1 MLKAK
6 KSLSQNFIKDK
17 NICKKIINQTKIY
30 KNIILEIGPGYG
42 FLTDIILE
50 NDPKK
55 IYLVEKDRELV
66 SILKTKYRN
75 NKNIIII
82 EKDILK
88 YDLSN
93 FKNLIIISNLPYNVS
108 TKIIL
113 HLFNFNMNILEMI
126 LMVQREV
133 ALKFNYNLSNMN
145 KYKFINKIVSNFSI
159 CFDVSPNVFVPK
171 PKVISTVVKFELKK
185 KNIDFEK
192 INLFTNLIFKNI
204 RKKISN
210 NIKFKKK
217 ENLIN
222 KRVNELT
229 IDDLLKIYN
238 LF

>member
-6 KSLSQNFIKDK
+6 NLKSNFIKDK

-50 NDPKK
+50 SYPKK

-145 KYKFINKIVSNFSI
+145 KYKFINKLVSNFSI
-159 CFDVSPNVFVPK
+159 CFDVSPNVFIPK

-210 NIKFKKK
+210 NIRFKKK